1 MATTGRPPVAP
12 RPVSSVLSY
21 LFRLLIS
28 RIGLLLVAGD
38 NRDAEILALHHQ
50 IIVLRRQTG

>member
-1 MATTGRPPVAP
+1 
-12 RPVSSVLSY
+12 VSSVLSY